1 MDEANQNQQ
10 GRSPRAPRPPRP
22 AADPQVPRTPDELA
36 ALVNKRSELKNQ
48 LESITD
54 RREELAD
61 QLSETDP
68 AARPGLQ
75 ARIQVLDERAA
86 ALEREILQADDAI
99 AAAVAAGVGEGPREE
114 VVEVAPPFSE
124 DVVPRE
130 VLTNALLAEA
140 LAFLLVG
147 IFMYRSLM
155 RRARERFSRGTPADS
170 ARLDQLQNAVDA
182 IAVEVERISEGQR
195 YVTKALGEGFQA
207 VGSASAGEKVGIP
220 RKGA

>member
-1 MDEANQNQQ
+1 MDEANQSQQ
-10 GRSPRAPRPPRP
+10 TRPARGPRPPRP
-22 AADPQVPRTPDELA
+22 ASEPQVPRTPDELA

-61 QLSETDP
+61 QLSETHPD
-68 AARPGLQ
+68 ARPGLQ

-86 ALEREILQADDAI
+86 QLEREILRADDAI
-99 AAAVAAGVGEGPREE
+99 AVAIAAGVGEGPREE
-114 VVEVAPPFSE
+114 TPEVAPPFPE
-124 DVVPRE
+124 NVVPRE

-140 LAFLLVG
+140 LAFLLIG
-147 IFMYRSLM
+147 IFVYRSLM
-155 RRARERFSRGTPADS
+155 KRARERFSRGTPADS

-195 YVTKALGEGFQA
+195 FVTKALGEGFQP